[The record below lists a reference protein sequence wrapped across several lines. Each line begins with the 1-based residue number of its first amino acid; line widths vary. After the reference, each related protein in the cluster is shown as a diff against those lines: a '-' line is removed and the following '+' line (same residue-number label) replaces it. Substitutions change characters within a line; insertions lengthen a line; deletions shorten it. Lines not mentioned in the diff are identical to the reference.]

1 MPKIIKGFETI
12 EGIAQYDYE
21 SLANIPS
28 LVKTINGSRP
38 DEEGNINIKIE
49 SDENIEIDL
58 EGYATKDDIKNMVI
72 CDLEGA
78 TEDESIIPGSASKV
92 NPIAKT
98 EDMTQPVGMDT
109 EGKLW
114 VAPIGGSGGF
124 NITSDN
130 EGNVI
135 IVSSGTVKITDDGEG
150 NIIIE

>member
-1 MPKIIKGFETI
+1 M
-12 EGIAQYDYE
+12 
-21 SLANIPS
+21 
-28 LVKTINGSRP
+28 VKTINGSRP

-58 EGYATKDDIKNMVI
+58 EGYATKDDIKNMVT
-72 CDLEGA
+72 CDLEGV
-78 TEDESIIPGSASKV
+78 TEDESIIPGSTSKV